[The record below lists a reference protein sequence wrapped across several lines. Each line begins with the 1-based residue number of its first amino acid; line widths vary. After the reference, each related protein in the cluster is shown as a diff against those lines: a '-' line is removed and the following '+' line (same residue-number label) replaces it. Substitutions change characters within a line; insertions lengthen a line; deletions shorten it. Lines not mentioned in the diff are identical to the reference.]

1 MGAAPSLPVPQE
13 RPLAQ
18 LRGKRVILVL
28 NAAAAAPLTAAALD
42 IVADP
47 GSIAPV
53 LPAAA
58 VPGGPDIG
66 ARRSLPPAQPP
77 ALRGSVVPVPDPLQ
91 PLFAGGGSGG
101 RVLEQL
107 LREAVANLG
116 TSTALAA
123 AQPAGSQLDQQQMQL
138 PLAVSPDLDFGT
150 LAVSTLTAGDLVEAA
165 TSAAEGLP
173 QKHGAGGMAHG
184 GAGSLLG
191 LLHLSAA
198 VQQTQQQQ
206 AATPAAAS
214 ALPVLHFRQLLVEN
228 CSSSDEVW
236 LLGGVAA
243 PSFPHTLA
251 ACDDAQLF
259 WRDGEQAALLL
270 TLSSV
275 YKWQGRLCPRG
286 LKLHQ
291 RMLPCIDCAGHK
303 AVRLG
308 PKQQHTISVAL
319 SSADCAARRQEKGI
333 LQQLLLLVFAVAPH
347 SRTAAVLAQVE
358 GAAVADFLPPEAAA
372 AAAAAAAAV
381 EGDSSAAPAT
391 AAAAAGAPAAAAPF
405 RLFVVARRVT
415 AALVDRPADLASLL
429 DAEAKPFIAARLRQL
444 FDSPPTAKVRLFSSA
459 ARQLL
464 SGATLPGSGAAAAIR
479 PAHHERGQAAQHS
492 WQLPAIPGSP
502 AAPLLRR
509 YSRLL
514 VLEEAA
520 MEADIRRHASL
531 PAAPAGSAGAAF
543 SAGTGCCHCCGSTA
557 VVPLQWFHCCGCI
570 VCPMPPPLP
579 QVRLVQCAAEAGRL
593 RGQYKAVQPG
603 QPGTLVQQRLRGG
616 RPASRAAAAGR
627 PLPGTGPGAAAAWR
641 RLGRQPRQALSPC
654 TA

>member
-1 MGAAPSLPVPQE
+1 M
-13 RPLAQ
+13 
-18 LRGKRVILVL
+18 ILVL

-47 GSIAPV
+47 GSIDPV

-58 VPGGPDIG
+58 VPGGPDMG

-150 LAVSTLTAGDLVEAA
+150 LAVSTLTAGELVEAA
-165 TSAAEGLP
+165 TGAAEGLP

-184 GAGSLLG
+184 GAGSLLD

-198 VQQTQQQQ
+198 GQQTQQQQ

-270 TLSSV
+270 TLSFV
-275 YKWQGRLCPRG
+275 HKWQGRLCPRR

-291 RMLPCIDCAGHK
+291 RMLPCIGCAGHK

-347 SRTAAVLAQVE
+347 TRTAAVLAQVE
-358 GAAVADFLPPEAAA
+358 GAAVADFLPPE

-415 AALVDRPADLASLL
+415 AALVDCPADLASML

-464 SGATLPGSGAAAAIR
+464 SVATLPGSGAAAAIR

-543 SAGTGCCHCCGSTA
+543 SAVTPCCHCCGFHCSGSIA
-557 VVPLQWFHCCGCI
+557 VVPLSAR
-570 VCPMPPPLP
+570 CPLPCP

-641 RLGRQPRQALSPC
+641 RLGRQRRQALSPC